1 LDITTDIAFHKTPLV
16 TAVGNEDSEFLSSV
30 LLDEIKAVI
39 GITIFQFPLL
49 YQTGILLANQ
59 PFALDGEKKLLDH
72 QVLYP
77 TTVILLFLLLLID
90 HEL

>member
-1 LDITTDIAFHKTPLV
+1 M
-16 TAVGNEDSEFLSSV
+16 TAVGNEDSEPLSSV

-39 GITIFQFPLL
+39 GITIFHLSFL

-59 PFALDGEKKLLDH
+59 PFALDGQKKLLDH
-72 QVLYP
+72 HVLYP